1 MVADLFHYG
10 HVNFLRKASSHG
22 DFLLVGVHAD
32 EVVMTYKRR
41 PILSMEERVASVEGC
56 RYADEVIPN
65 APLEIDRN
73 FIEKH
78 NIDLVMH
85 GDDFSNDL
93 EKLCYKIPMEMGI
106 YRTVG
111 YTEGISTTDLINRV
125 KTADTK
131 YKGATK
137 MKPHLDRLWPINT
150 LITKSARWLPP
161 AVTRYVYLNQAFY
174 LIFMELNRC

>member
-10 HVNFLRKASSHG
+10 HVNFLKKASSHG

-32 EVVMTYKRR
+32 EEVMTYKRR

-65 APLEIDRN
+65 APLEIDRT

-78 NIDLVMH
+78 NIDLVIH
-85 GDDFSNDL
+85 GDDFSSDL
-93 EKLCYKIPMEMGI
+93 EQLCYKIPMEMGI

-111 YTEGISTTDLINRV
+111 YTEGISTTDLIDRV
-125 KTADTK
+125 KA
-131 YKGATK
+131 A
-137 MKPHLDRLWPINT
+137 NT
-150 LITKSARWLPP
+150 QTSGESSQKTS
-161 AVTRYVYLNQAFY
+161 
-174 LIFMELNRC
+174 

>member
-10 HVNFLRKASSHG
+10 HVNFLKKASSHG

-32 EVVMTYKRR
+32 EEVMTYKRR

-65 APLEIDRN
+65 APLEIDRT

-78 NIDLVMH
+78 NIDLVIH
-85 GDDFSNDL
+85 GDDFSSDL
-93 EKLCYKIPMEMGI
+93 EQLCYKIPMEMGI

-111 YTEGISTTDLINRV
+111 YTEGISTTDLIDRV
-125 KTADTK
+125 KA
-131 YKGATK
+131 A
-137 MKPHLDRLWPINT
+137 NT
-150 LITKSARWLPP
+150 HASGKS
-161 AVTRYVYLNQAFY
+161 TQKTSKD
-174 LIFMELNRC
+174 

>member
-10 HVNFLRKASSHG
+10 HVNFLKKASSHG

-32 EVVMTYKRR
+32 EEVMTYKRR

-65 APLEIDRN
+65 APLEIDRT

-78 NIDLVMH
+78 NIDLVIH
-85 GDDFSNDL
+85 GDDFSSDL

-106 YRTVG
+106 YRPVG
-111 YTEGISTTDLINRV
+111 YTEGISTTDLIDRV
-125 KTADTK
+125 KA
-131 YKGATK
+131 A
-137 MKPHLDRLWPINT
+137 NT
-150 LITKSARWLPP
+150 QTSGESSQKTS
-161 AVTRYVYLNQAFY
+161 
-174 LIFMELNRC
+174 

>member
-10 HVNFLRKASSHG
+10 HVNFLKKASSHG

-32 EVVMTYKRR
+32 EEVMTYKRR

-65 APLEIDRN
+65 APLEIDRT

-78 NIDLVMH
+78 NIDLVIH
-85 GDDFSNDL
+85 GDDFSSDL
-93 EKLCYKIPMEMGI
+93 EKLCYKIAMEMGI

-111 YTEGISTTDLINRV
+111 YSEGISTTDLIERV
-125 KTADTK
+125 KA
-131 YKGATK
+131 A
-137 MKPHLDRLWPINT
+137 NT
-150 LITKSARWLPP
+150 HASGKS
-161 AVTRYVYLNQAFY
+161 TQKTSKD
-174 LIFMELNRC
+174 

>member
-10 HVNFLRKASSHG
+10 HVNFLKKASSHG

-32 EVVMTYKRR
+32 EEVMTYKRR

-65 APLEIDRN
+65 APLEIDRT

-78 NIDLVMH
+78 NIDLVIH
-85 GDDFSNDL
+85 GDVFSSDL
-93 EKLCYKIPMEMGI
+93 EQLCYKIPMEMGI

-111 YTEGISTTDLINRV
+111 YTEGISTTDLIDRV
-125 KTADTK
+125 KA
-131 YKGATK
+131 A
-137 MKPHLDRLWPINT
+137 NT
-150 LITKSARWLPP
+150 HASGKS
-161 AVTRYVYLNQAFY
+161 TQKTSKD
-174 LIFMELNRC
+174 

>member
-32 EVVMTYKRR
+32 EEVMTYKRR

-65 APLEIDRN
+65 APLEIDRT

-78 NIDLVMH
+78 NIDLVIH
-85 GDDFSNDL
+85 GDDFSSDL
-93 EKLCYKIPMEMGI
+93 EQLCYKIPMEMGI

-111 YTEGISTTDLINRV
+111 YTEGISTTDLIDRV
-125 KTADTK
+125 KA
-131 YKGATK
+131 A
-137 MKPHLDRLWPINT
+137 NT
-150 LITKSARWLPP
+150 HASGKS
-161 AVTRYVYLNQAFY
+161 TQKTSKD
-174 LIFMELNRC
+174 

>member
-10 HVNFLRKASSHG
+10 HVNFLKKASSHG

-32 EVVMTYKRR
+32 EEVMTYKRR

-65 APLEIDRN
+65 APLEIDRT

-78 NIDLVMH
+78 NIDLVIH
-85 GDDFSNDL
+85 GDDFSSDL
-93 EKLCYKIPMEMGI
+93 EQLCYKIPMEMGI

-111 YTEGISTTDLINRV
+111 YTEGISTTDLIDRV
-125 KTADTK
+125 KA
-131 YKGATK
+131 A
-137 MKPHLDRLWPINT
+137 NT
-150 LITKSARWLPP
+150 HASGKSTQKTP
-161 AVTRYVYLNQAFY
+161 
-174 LIFMELNRC
+174 ED

>member
-10 HVNFLRKASSHG
+10 HVNFLKKASSHG

-32 EVVMTYKRR
+32 QEVMTYKRR

-65 APLEIDRN
+65 APLEIDRT

-78 NIDLVMH
+78 NIDLVIH
-85 GDDFSNDL
+85 GDDFSSDL
-93 EKLCYKIPMEMGI
+93 EQLCYKIPMEMGI

-111 YTEGISTTDLINRV
+111 YTEGISTTDLIGRV
-125 KTADTK
+125 KA
-131 YKGATK
+131 A
-137 MKPHLDRLWPINT
+137 NT
-150 LITKSARWLPP
+150 QTSGESSQK
-161 AVTRYVYLNQAFY
+161 TT
-174 LIFMELNRC
+174 

>member
-10 HVNFLRKASSHG
+10 HVNFLKKASSHG

-32 EVVMTYKRR
+32 EEVMTYKRR

-65 APLEIDRN
+65 APLEIDRT

-78 NIDLVMH
+78 NIDLVIH
-85 GDDFSNDL
+85 GDDFSSDL
-93 EKLCYKIPMEMGI
+93 EQLCYKIPMEMGI

-111 YTEGISTTDLINRV
+111 YTEGISTTDLIDRV
-125 KTADTK
+125 KA
-131 YKGATK
+131 A
-137 MKPHLDRLWPINT
+137 NT
-150 LITKSARWLPP
+150 HVSGKS
-161 AVTRYVYLNQAFY
+161 TQKTSKD
-174 LIFMELNRC
+174 

>member
-10 HVNFLRKASSHG
+10 HVSFLRKASSHG
-22 DFLLVGVHAD
+22 DVLLVGVHAD

-85 GDDFSNDL
+85 GDDFSNRR
-93 EKLCYKIPMEMGI
+93 EGSSYGIKIPCRSFCVE
-106 YRTVG
+106 
-111 YTEGISTTDLINRV
+111 
-125 KTADTK
+125 KA
-131 YKGATK
+131 
-137 MKPHLDRLWPINT
+137 
-150 LITKSARWLPP
+150 
-161 AVTRYVYLNQAFY
+161 
-174 LIFMELNRC
+174 

>member
-10 HVNFLRKASSHG
+10 HVNFLKKASSHG

-32 EVVMTYKRR
+32 EEVMTYKRR

-65 APLEIDRN
+65 APLEIDRT

-78 NIDLVMH
+78 NIDLVIH
-85 GDDFSNDL
+85 GDDFSSDL
-93 EKLCYKIPMEMGI
+93 EQLCYKIPMEMGI

-111 YTEGISTTDLINRV
+111 YTEGISTTDLIDRV
-125 KTADTK
+125 KA
-131 YKGATK
+131 G
-137 MKPHLDRLWPINT
+137 NT
-150 LITKSARWLPP
+150 HASGKSTQKTP
-161 AVTRYVYLNQAFY
+161 
-174 LIFMELNRC
+174 ED